1 MDDLAALCDRVLVLN
16 EGRTFEVGTPGDV
29 FLRAGE
35 LNGIGLGVPA
45 AQRVANA
52 LRERGLP
59 LPAGVLFDSASLAAT
74 LTGLAGGTAPARFG
88 GAGGSTMNAFSFGSY
103 YPGESPLHRLDPRAK
118 LLLGCAFIVVALCAR
133 NVAALGAVAVFV
145 AAFYLASRIPLGYA
159 ARSLAPLLFIVV
171 VASLLNLFVNQE
183 GAVLV
188 EWAFIRITAGGV
200 GACLFIA
207 ARLVLILLGM
217 SLITMTTPTL
227 DLTEALEK
235 LLSPFARFGLPAH
248 ELGMIMGIAL
258 RFLPQFAT
266 ELVTGLPR
274 ADQPRRRPLD
284 AQVPCAAM
292 RMLSSLHDPAV
303 HERVPPCGNAV
314 GRPWT
319 PAATTAARAGP
330 ACTR

>member
-1 MDDLAALCDRVLVLN
+1 
-16 EGRTFEVGTPGDV
+16 
-29 FLRAGE
+29 
-35 LNGIGLGVPA
+35 
-45 AQRVANA
+45 
-52 LRERGLP
+52 
-59 LPAGVLFDSASLAAT
+59 
-74 LTGLAGGTAPARFG
+74 
-88 GAGGSTMNAFSFGSY
+88 MNAFSFGSY

-188 EWAFIRITAGGV
+188 EWAFVRITAGGV

-266 ELVTGLPR
+266 ELVTVYHAQISRGAGLDGSPVR
-274 ADQPRRRPLD
+274 G
-284 AQVPCAAM
+284 M
-292 RMLSSLHDPAV
+292 RMLSSLLIPLFTSAFRHAETLSAAMDARCYGAEPRRTSLHDRRLAGGSLAV
-303 HERVPPCGNAV
+303 LAAGLALCAAV
-314 GRPWT
+314 
-319 PAATTAARAGP
+319 AAAL
-330 ACTR
+330 